1 VRYNIPGMDD
11 RIQQGRDP
19 EWRLAFEDHLDDAA
33 RARIRRAVSNGASV
47 GDPDEAA
54 VAVGLARREQRRLLL
69 LGLVVLPVQLTV
81 AVVWVW
87 LFVAGR
93 LSAAL
98 GWFWVAVLGV
108 PMGVVPLVLRRRQQV
123 ARRAAETNQR
133 AAGRSP

>member
-1 VRYNIPGMDD
+1 MGM
-11 RIQQGRDP
+11 
-19 EWRLAFEDHLDDAA
+19 
-33 RARIRRAVSNGASV
+33 
-47 GDPDEAA
+47 
-54 VAVGLARREQRRLLL
+54 
-69 LGLVVLPVQLTV
+69 VVLPVQLTV

-108 PMGVVPLVLRRRQQV
+108 LMGVVPLVLRRRQQV
-123 ARRAAETNQR
+123 ARRAAEANQR